1 MGKFEKPRNQKPAQA
16 KPTAA
21 QKHTAKV
28 TKASQAPKAAQTYK
42 AAPAAKPAKKKGGN
56 KGKIAAITVAT
67 LAALVILGGLGY
79 ALMVHSSGDILPGV
93 SVAGVDVGGMSR
105 EEAKAA
111 VQQAVNATYGT
122 ETLTVTLPDRTLSFA
137 PADTKASVDV
147 DKAVEA
153 AWNYGR
159 DGGIFQTLK
168 QSLTAATEVLHT
180 VDMGSALSID
190 EEYIRSTI
198 DATAAEVKS
207 ERKDSTYEVVESE
220 VAQPAEGG
228 AEGETVTETIPTEV
242 IIHVGTSERSLD
254 ADGLYDAVM
263 TAYMNNDFTPLEY
276 NYEETRYT
284 QVDLDALYKE
294 MCTDMADAYYDKD
307 KKEIVDEVEGYG
319 FDLAAAKQKQDMA
332 EEGTD
337 LSITLSAVEPE
348 VTRAKLEETLFHD
361 VLGSSDTPYP
371 YNPGRTTNLDLA
383 CKAIDGTI
391 LNPGDVFSF
400 NDIVG
405 ERTAAKGYQAA
416 IAFVNGTSTPEV
428 GGGICQVASTIY
440 HATLLADLNIVERL
454 EHMYTVDYVP
464 LGMDATIYWGS
475 NVDFKFSNS
484 TNNPIRIDAYLKDG
498 KVHIGL
504 VGTKESEYT
513 VKLDSKTI
521 STTQWKDVTQVD
533 ETKPADYK
541 QVTVTPY
548 TGYKTVTY
556 KQYIDADG
564 NPVSDWEKVQF
575 PNSTYQKRD
584 RVTVIGK
591 QEEEKPEEPT
601 TPTDPNN
608 PTDPG
613 TGGGTTT
620 DPGTGG
626 GTTTDPGTGGGTT
639 TDPGTGTTTPTDP
652 GTGGGTTTDPGTGGG
667 TTTDPGTGTTTP
679 TDPGTGGGTTT
690 DPGTGGGTTTETGNG
705 SDVLE

>member
-1 MGKFEKPRNQKPAQA
+1 MGKFEKPRNPKPAQA

-67 LAALVILGGLGY
+67 LVALVILGGLGY

-626 GTTTDPGTGGGTT
+626 GTTTDPGTG
-639 TDPGTGTTTPTDP
+639 TTTPTDP

>member
-67 LAALVILGGLGY
+67 LVALVILGGLGY

-276 NYEETRYT
+276 SYEETRYT

-652 GTGGGTTTDPGTGGG
+652 GTGGGTTTDPGTG
-667 TTTDPGTGTTTP
+667 TTTP

>member
-67 LAALVILGGLGY
+67 LVALVILGGLGY

-122 ETLTVTLPDRTLSFA
+122 ETLPVTLPDRTLSFA

-180 VDMGSALSID
+180 VDMGKALNID

-652 GTGGGTTTDPGTGGG
+652 GTGGGTTTDPGTG
-667 TTTDPGTGTTTP
+667 TTTP

>member
-1 MGKFEKPRNQKPAQA
+1 MGKFEKPRNQKPAQS

-28 TKASQAPKAAQTYK
+28 TKAPKAAQTHRT
-42 AAPAAKPAKKKGGN
+42 AQPVVKPAKKQGAG
-56 KGKIAAITVAT
+56 KGKIVAITAAT
-67 LAALVILGGLGY
+67 LVALVILCGLGY
-79 ALMVHSSGDILPGV
+79 ALAVHSGGNILPGV

-111 VQQAVNATYGT
+111 VQKAVDATYGT

-137 PADTKASVDV
+137 PADTKVSVDV

-220 VAQPAEGG
+220 VEQPAEDGK
-228 AEGETVTETIPTEV
+228 EGDTVKETIPTEV
-242 IIHVGTSERSLD
+242 IIHVGTSDRSLD
-254 ADGLYDAVM
+254 ADGLYDAIM

-276 NYEETRYT
+276 TYEETRYT
-284 QVDLDALYKE
+284 QVDLDALYEE

-361 VLGSSDTPYP
+361 VLGSADTSYP

-383 CKAIDGTI
+383 CKAINGTI

-405 ERTAAKGYQAA
+405 ERTAAKGYQPA
-416 IAFVNGTSTPEV
+416 IAFVSGTSTPEL

-440 HATLLADLNIVERL
+440 YSALKADLNIVERL

-484 TNNPIRIDAYLKDG
+484 TQNPIRIDAYLKDG

-513 VKLDSKTI
+513 VDLDFKTI

-533 ETKPADYK
+533 ESKPADYK

-591 QEEEKPEEPT
+591 QEEEVPEEPT
-601 TPTDPNN
+601 TPTE
-608 PTDPG
+608 PG
-613 TGGGTTT
+613 TGTGTDTGTGGTNTGTGGDTGTSGTDTGTGGSTGTGGTDTGTGGSTGTGGTDTGTGGTTT
-620 DPGTGG
+620 DQGTGG
-626 GTTTDPGTGGGTT
+626 TTADP
-639 TDPGTGTTTPTDP
+639 
-652 GTGGGTTTDPGTGGG
+652 
-667 TTTDPGTGTTTP
+667 
-679 TDPGTGGGTTT
+679 
-690 DPGTGGGTTTETGNG
+690 GNG

>member
-67 LAALVILGGLGY
+67 LVALVILGGLGY

-626 GTTTDPGTGGGTT
+626 GTTTDPGTG
-639 TDPGTGTTTPTDP
+639 
-652 GTGGGTTTDPGTGGG
+652 
-667 TTTDPGTGTTTP
+667 TTTP

>member
-180 VDMGSALSID
+180 VDMGKALNID

-667 TTTDPGTGTTTP
+667 TTT
-679 TDPGTGGGTTT
+679 
-690 DPGTGGGTTTETGNG
+690 ETGNG

>member
-67 LAALVILGGLGY
+67 LVALVILGGLGY

-276 NYEETRYT
+276 SYEETRYT

-591 QEEEKPEEPT
+591 QEEEKPEEPA

-608 PTDPG
+608 P
-613 TGGGTTT
+613 T

>member
-67 LAALVILGGLGY
+67 LVALVILGGLGY

-122 ETLTVTLPDRTLSFA
+122 ETLPVTLPDRTLSFA

-180 VDMGSALSID
+180 VDMGKALNID

-564 NPVSDWEKVQF
+564 NPVSYWEKVQF

-667 TTTDPGTGTTTP
+667 TTT
-679 TDPGTGGGTTT
+679 
-690 DPGTGGGTTTETGNG
+690 ETGNG

>member
-276 NYEETRYT
+276 SYEETRYT

-626 GTTTDPGTGGGTT
+626 
-639 TDPGTGTTTPTDP
+639 TTTPTDP

-667 TTTDPGTGTTTP
+667 TTTDPGTGGTTP

-690 DPGTGGGTTTETGNG
+690 DPGTGGGTTTESGNG

>member
-67 LAALVILGGLGY
+67 LVALVILGGLGY

-361 VLGSSDTPYP
+361 VLGSADTSYP

-383 CKAIDGTI
+383 CKAINGTI

-405 ERTAAKGYQAA
+405 ERTAAKGYQPA
-416 IAFVNGTSTPEV
+416 IAFVSGTSTPEL

-440 HATLLADLNIVERL
+440 YSALKADLNIVERL

-484 TNNPIRIDAYLKDG
+484 TQNPIRIDAYLKDG

-513 VKLDSKTI
+513 VDLDFKTI

-533 ETKPADYK
+533 ESKPADYK

-556 KQYIDADG
+556 KRYLDADG

-591 QEEEKPEEPT
+591 QEEEVPEEPT
-601 TPTDPNN
+601 TPTE
-608 PTDPG
+608 PG
-613 TGGGTTT
+613 TGTGTDTGTGGTNTGTGGDTGTGGTDTGTGGSTGTGGTDTGTGGSTGTGGTDTGTGSGTTT
-620 DPGTGG
+620 DQGTGG
-626 GTTTDPGTGGGTT
+626 TTADP
-639 TDPGTGTTTPTDP
+639 
-652 GTGGGTTTDPGTGGG
+652 
-667 TTTDPGTGTTTP
+667 
-679 TDPGTGGGTTT
+679 
-690 DPGTGGGTTTETGNG
+690 GNG

>member
-667 TTTDPGTGTTTP
+667 TTT
-679 TDPGTGGGTTT
+679 
-690 DPGTGGGTTTETGNG
+690 ETGNG
-705 SDVLE
+705 SAVLE

>member
-28 TKASQAPKAAQTYK
+28 TKAPQAPKAAQTYK

-180 VDMGSALSID
+180 VDMGKALNID

-652 GTGGGTTTDPGTGGG
+652 GTGGGTTTDPGTG
-667 TTTDPGTGTTTP
+667 TTTP

>member
-1 MGKFEKPRNQKPAQA
+1 MGKFEKPRNQKPAQS

-28 TKASQAPKAAQTYK
+28 TKAPKAAQTHRT
-42 AAPAAKPAKKKGGN
+42 AQPVVKPAKKQGAG
-56 KGKIAAITVAT
+56 KGKIVAITAAT
-67 LAALVILGGLGY
+67 LVALVILCGLGY
-79 ALMVHSSGDILPGV
+79 ALAVHSGGNILPGV

-111 VQQAVNATYGT
+111 VQKAVDATYGT

-137 PADTKASVDV
+137 PADTKVSVDV

-220 VAQPAEGG
+220 VEQPAEDGK
-228 AEGETVTETIPTEV
+228 EGETVKETIPTEV
-242 IIHVGTSERSLD
+242 IIHVGTSDRSLD
-254 ADGLYDAVM
+254 ADGLYDAIM

-276 NYEETRYT
+276 TYEETRYT
-284 QVDLDALYKE
+284 QVDLDALYEE

-361 VLGSSDTPYP
+361 VLGSADTSYP

-383 CKAIDGTI
+383 CKAINGTI

-405 ERTAAKGYQAA
+405 ERTAAKGYQPA
-416 IAFVNGTSTPEV
+416 IAFVSGTSTPEL

-440 HATLLADLNIVERL
+440 YSALKADLNIVERL

-484 TNNPIRIDAYLKDG
+484 TQNPIRIDAYLKDG

-513 VKLDSKTI
+513 VDLDFKTI

-533 ETKPADYK
+533 ESKPADYK

-591 QEEEKPEEPT
+591 QEEEVPEEPT
-601 TPTDPNN
+601 TPTE
-608 PTDPG
+608 PG
-613 TGGGTTT
+613 TGTGTDTGTGGTNTGTGGDTGTSGTDTGTGGSTGTGGTDTGTGGSTGTGGTDTGTGGTTT
-620 DPGTGG
+620 DQGTGG
-626 GTTTDPGTGGGTT
+626 TTADP
-639 TDPGTGTTTPTDP
+639 
-652 GTGGGTTTDPGTGGG
+652 
-667 TTTDPGTGTTTP
+667 
-679 TDPGTGGGTTT
+679 
-690 DPGTGGGTTTETGNG
+690 GNG

>member
-67 LAALVILGGLGY
+67 LVALVILGGLGY

-122 ETLTVTLPDRTLSFA
+122 ETLPVTLPDRTLSFA

-180 VDMGSALSID
+180 VDMGKALNID

-564 NPVSDWEKVQF
+564 NPVSYWEKVQF

-652 GTGGGTTTDPGTGGG
+652 GTGGGTTTDPGTG
-667 TTTDPGTGTTTP
+667 TTTP

>member
-67 LAALVILGGLGY
+67 LVALVILGGLGY

-276 NYEETRYT
+276 SYEETRYT

-667 TTTDPGTGTTTP
+667 TTT
-679 TDPGTGGGTTT
+679 
-690 DPGTGGGTTTETGNG
+690 ETGNG

>member
-105 EEAKAA
+105 EKAKAA

-276 NYEETRYT
+276 SYEETRYT

-440 HATLLADLNIVERL
+440 HAALLADLNIVERL

-626 GTTTDPGTGGGTT
+626 
-639 TDPGTGTTTPTDP
+639 TTTPTDP

-667 TTTDPGTGTTTP
+667 TTTDPGTGGTTP

-690 DPGTGGGTTTETGNG
+690 DPGTGGGTTTESGNG

>member
-122 ETLTVTLPDRTLSFA
+122 ETLTVTLPDRTLSFT

-626 GTTTDPGTGGGTT
+626 
-639 TDPGTGTTTPTDP
+639 TTTPTDP

>member
-67 LAALVILGGLGY
+67 LVALVILGGLGY

-122 ETLTVTLPDRTLSFA
+122 ETLTLTVTLPDRTLSFA

-484 TNNPIRIDAYLKDG
+484 TNNPIRIDAYLKNG

-652 GTGGGTTTDPGTGGG
+652 GTGGGTTTDPGTG
-667 TTTDPGTGTTTP
+667 TTTP

>member
-67 LAALVILGGLGY
+67 LVALVILGGLGY

-440 HATLLADLNIVERL
+440 HAALLADLNIVERL

-667 TTTDPGTGTTTP
+667 TTT
-679 TDPGTGGGTTT
+679 
-690 DPGTGGGTTTETGNG
+690 ETGNG

>member
-67 LAALVILGGLGY
+67 LAALVILSGLGY

-242 IIHVGTSERSLD
+242 IIHMGTSERSLD

-440 HATLLADLNIVERL
+440 HAT
-454 EHMYTVDYVP
+454 
-464 LGMDATIYWGS
+464 
-475 NVDFKFSNS
+475 
-484 TNNPIRIDAYLKDG
+484 
-498 KVHIGL
+498 
-504 VGTKESEYT
+504 
-513 VKLDSKTI
+513 
-521 STTQWKDVTQVD
+521 
-533 ETKPADYK
+533 
-541 QVTVTPY
+541 
-548 TGYKTVTY
+548 
-556 KQYIDADG
+556 
-564 NPVSDWEKVQF
+564 
-575 PNSTYQKRD
+575 D
-584 RVTVIGK
+584 RKSVV
-591 QEEEKPEEPT
+591 
-601 TPTDPNN
+601 
-608 PTDPG
+608 
-613 TGGGTTT
+613 
-620 DPGTGG
+620 
-626 GTTTDPGTGGGTT
+626 
-639 TDPGTGTTTPTDP
+639 
-652 GTGGGTTTDPGTGGG
+652 
-667 TTTDPGTGTTTP
+667 
-679 TDPGTGGGTTT
+679 
-690 DPGTGGGTTTETGNG
+690 
-705 SDVLE
+705 

>member
-67 LAALVILGGLGY
+67 LVALVILGGLGY

-484 TNNPIRIDAYLKDG
+484 TNNPIRIDAYLKNG

-652 GTGGGTTTDPGTGGG
+652 GTGGGTTTDPGTG
-667 TTTDPGTGTTTP
+667 TTTP

>member
-1 MGKFEKPRNQKPAQA
+1 MGKFEKPRNQKPAQS

-28 TKASQAPKAAQTYK
+28 TKAPKAAQTHRT
-42 AAPAAKPAKKKGGN
+42 AQPVVKPAKKQGAG
-56 KGKIAAITVAT
+56 KGKIVAITAAT
-67 LAALVILGGLGY
+67 LVALVILCGLGY
-79 ALMVHSSGDILPGV
+79 ALAVHSGGNILPGV

-111 VQQAVNATYGT
+111 VQKAVDATYGT

-137 PADTKASVDV
+137 PADTKVSVDV

-220 VAQPAEGG
+220 VEQPAEDGK
-228 AEGETVTETIPTEV
+228 EGETVKETIPTEV
-242 IIHVGTSERSLD
+242 IIHVGTSDRSLD
-254 ADGLYDAVM
+254 ADGLYDAIM

-276 NYEETRYT
+276 TYEETRYT
-284 QVDLDALYKE
+284 QVDLDALYEE

-361 VLGSSDTPYP
+361 VLGSADTPYP

-383 CKAIDGTI
+383 CKAINGTI

-405 ERTAAKGYQAA
+405 ERTAAKGYQPA
-416 IAFVNGTSTPEV
+416 IAFVSGTSTPEL

-440 HATLLADLNIVERL
+440 YSALKADLNIVERL

-484 TNNPIRIDAYLKDG
+484 TNNPIRIDAYLQDG

-513 VKLDSKTI
+513 VDLDFKTI

-533 ETKPADYK
+533 ESKPADYK

-556 KQYIDADG
+556 KRYLDADG

-591 QEEEKPEEPT
+591 QEEEVPEEPT
-601 TPTDPNN
+601 TPTEPGTGTG
-608 PTDPG
+608 TDTGTGGTNTGTGGDTGTGGTDTGTGGSTGTGGTDTGTGGGTGTGGTDTG

-620 DPGTGG
+620 DQGNG
-626 GTTTDPGTGGGTT
+626 GTTADP
-639 TDPGTGTTTPTDP
+639 
-652 GTGGGTTTDPGTGGG
+652 
-667 TTTDPGTGTTTP
+667 
-679 TDPGTGGGTTT
+679 
-690 DPGTGGGTTTETGNG
+690 GNG

>member
-1 MGKFEKPRNQKPAQA
+1 MGKFEKPRNQKPAQS

-28 TKASQAPKAAQTYK
+28 TKAPKAAQTHRT
-42 AAPAAKPAKKKGGN
+42 AQPVVKPAKKQGAG
-56 KGKIAAITVAT
+56 KGKIVAITAAT
-67 LAALVILGGLGY
+67 LVALVILCGLGY
-79 ALMVHSSGDILPGV
+79 ALAVHSGGNILPGV

-111 VQQAVNATYGT
+111 VQKAVDATYGT

-137 PADTKASVDV
+137 PADTKVSVDV

-220 VAQPAEGG
+220 VEQPAEDGK
-228 AEGETVTETIPTEV
+228 EGETVKETIPTEV
-242 IIHVGTSERSLD
+242 IIHVGTSDRSLD
-254 ADGLYDAVM
+254 ADGLYDAIM

-276 NYEETRYT
+276 TYEETRYT
-284 QVDLDALYKE
+284 QVDLDALYEE

-361 VLGSSDTPYP
+361 VLGSADTSYP

-383 CKAIDGTI
+383 CKAINGTI

-405 ERTAAKGYQAA
+405 ERTAAKGYQPA
-416 IAFVNGTSTPEV
+416 IAFVSGTSTPEL

-440 HATLLADLNIVERL
+440 YSALKADLNIVERL

-484 TNNPIRIDAYLKDG
+484 TQNPIRIDAYLKDG

-533 ETKPADYK
+533 ESKPADYK

-591 QEEEKPEEPT
+591 QEEEVPEEPT
-601 TPTDPNN
+601 TPTE
-608 PTDPG
+608 PG
-613 TGGGTTT
+613 TGTGTDTGTGGTNTGTGGDTGTGGTDTGTGGSTGTGGTDTGTGGSTGTGGTDTGTGGTTT
-620 DPGTGG
+620 DQGTGG
-626 GTTTDPGTGGGTT
+626 TTADS
-639 TDPGTGTTTPTDP
+639 
-652 GTGGGTTTDPGTGGG
+652 
-667 TTTDPGTGTTTP
+667 
-679 TDPGTGGGTTT
+679 
-690 DPGTGGGTTTETGNG
+690 GNG

>member
-67 LAALVILGGLGY
+67 LVALVILGGLGY

-122 ETLTVTLPDRTLSFA
+122 ETLTLTVTLPDRTLSFA

-484 TNNPIRIDAYLKDG
+484 TNNPIRIDAYLKNG

-667 TTTDPGTGTTTP
+667 TTT
-679 TDPGTGGGTTT
+679 
-690 DPGTGGGTTTETGNG
+690 ESGNG

>member
-1 MGKFEKPRNQKPAQA
+1 MGKFEKPRNQKPAQP

-21 QKHTAKV
+21 QKHTAK
-28 TKASQAPKAAQTYK
+28 APKSAKQTGG
-42 AAPAAKPAKKKGGN
+42 KG
-56 KGKIAAITVAT
+56 KGKIIAITAAAIVAVV
-67 LAALVILGGLGY
+67 LLGGVGY
-79 ALMVHSSGDILPGV
+79 AVAVHSGGDILPGV
-93 SVAGVDVGGMSR
+93 SVAGVDVGGMSK
-105 EEAKAA
+105 EEARTAVQAA
-111 VQQAVNATYGT
+111 VNSTYGT
-122 ETLTVTLPDRTLSFA
+122 ETMTVTLPDRTLSFA
-137 PADTKASVDV
+137 PADTKASIDV

-168 QSLTAATEVLHT
+168 QSLTAATETLHT
-180 VDMGSALSID
+180 VDMGDALSID

-198 DATAAEVKS
+198 DAVAAEVQS

-220 VAQPAEGG
+220 VEKPAEDGK
-228 AEGETVTETIPTEV
+228 EGETVKETIPTEV

-254 ADGLYDAVM
+254 SDGLYNAVM

-276 NYEETRYT
+276 SYEETRYT
-284 QVDLDALYKE
+284 PVDLDAIYDEL
-294 MCTDMADAYYDKD
+294 CTDMADAYYDKD
-307 KKEIVDEVEGYG
+307 KKEIIDEVVGYG
-319 FDLAAAKQKQDMA
+319 FDLAAAKQQQDMA
-332 EEGTD
+332 KEGTD
-337 LSITLSAVEPE
+337 LSIALAEVAPE
-348 VTRAKLEETLFHD
+348 VTRAKLEETLFAD
-361 VLGSSDTPYP
+361 VLGSADTNYP
-371 YNPGRTTNLDLA
+371 YNPGRTTNLELA

-391 LNPGDVFSF
+391 LNPDDVFSF
-400 NDIVG
+400 NEIVG
-405 ERTAAKGYQAA
+405 ERTAAKGYQPAT
-416 IAFVNGTSTPEV
+416 AFVNGSSTPEV
-428 GGGICQVASTIY
+428 GGGICQVASFIY
-440 HATLLADLNIVERL
+440 YAALLADLNIVERL

-484 TNNPIRIDAYLKDG
+484 TENPLRIDAYLKDG
-498 KVHIGL
+498 KVHIAL
-504 VGTKESEYT
+504 VGTKESENT
-513 VKLDSKTI
+513 VELKFETVSKTNW
-521 STTQWKDVTQVD
+521 TDVTKVD
-533 ETKPADYK
+533 ESKPADYK

-556 KQYIDADG
+556 KRYVDADG

-575 PNSTYQKRD
+575 PNSNYIKRD

-591 QEEEKPEEPT
+591 QEEEEPEEPT
-601 TPTDPNN
+601 TPTE

-639 TDPGTGTTTPTDP
+639 TDPGTGGGTTTDP

-667 TTTDPGTGTTTP
+667 TTTDPG
-679 TDPGTGGGTTT
+679 
-690 DPGTGGGTTTETGNG
+690 NG
-705 SDVLE
+705 SEVLE

>member
-67 LAALVILGGLGY
+67 LVALVILGGLGY

-591 QEEEKPEEPT
+591 QEEEVPEEPT
-601 TPTDPNN
+601 TPTE
-608 PTDPG
+608 PG
-613 TGGGTTT
+613 TGTGTDTGTGGTNTGTGGDTGTGGTDTGTGGSTGTGGTDTGTGGSTGTGGTDTGTGSGTTT
-620 DPGTGG
+620 DQGTGG
-626 GTTTDPGTGGGTT
+626 TTADP
-639 TDPGTGTTTPTDP
+639 
-652 GTGGGTTTDPGTGGG
+652 
-667 TTTDPGTGTTTP
+667 
-679 TDPGTGGGTTT
+679 
-690 DPGTGGGTTTETGNG
+690 GNG

>member
-67 LAALVILGGLGY
+67 LVALVILGGLGY

-348 VTRAKLEETLFHD
+348 VTRTKLEETLFHD

-667 TTTDPGTGTTTP
+667 TTT
-679 TDPGTGGGTTT
+679 
-690 DPGTGGGTTTETGNG
+690 ETGNG

>member
-180 VDMGSALSID
+180 VDMGKALNID

-484 TNNPIRIDAYLKDG
+484 TNNPIRIDAYLKNG

-667 TTTDPGTGTTTP
+667 TTT
-679 TDPGTGGGTTT
+679 
-690 DPGTGGGTTTETGNG
+690 ETGNG

>member
-67 LAALVILGGLGY
+67 LVALVILGGLGY

-180 VDMGSALSID
+180 VVMGSALSID

-276 NYEETRYT
+276 SYEETRYT

-667 TTTDPGTGTTTP
+667 TTT
-679 TDPGTGGGTTT
+679 
-690 DPGTGGGTTTETGNG
+690 ETGNG

>member
-1 MGKFEKPRNQKPAQA
+1 MGKFEKPRNQKPAQS

-28 TKASQAPKAAQTYK
+28 TKAPKAAQTHRT
-42 AAPAAKPAKKKGGN
+42 AQPVVKPAKKQGAG
-56 KGKIAAITVAT
+56 KGKIVAITAAT
-67 LAALVILGGLGY
+67 LVALVILCGLGY
-79 ALMVHSSGDILPGV
+79 ALAVHSGGNILPGV

-111 VQQAVNATYGT
+111 VQKAVDATYGT

-137 PADTKASVDV
+137 PADTKVSVDV

-220 VAQPAEGG
+220 VEQPAEDGK
-228 AEGETVTETIPTEV
+228 EGETVKETIPTEV
-242 IIHVGTSERSLD
+242 IIHVGTSDRSLD
-254 ADGLYDAVM
+254 ADGLYDAIM

-276 NYEETRYT
+276 TYEETRYT
-284 QVDLDALYKE
+284 QVDLDALYEE

-361 VLGSSDTPYP
+361 VLGSADTSYP

-383 CKAIDGTI
+383 CKAINGTI

-405 ERTAAKGYQAA
+405 ERTAAKGYQPA
-416 IAFVNGTSTPEV
+416 IAFVSGTSTPEL

-440 HATLLADLNIVERL
+440 YSALKADLNIVERL

-484 TNNPIRIDAYLKDG
+484 TQNPIRIDAYLKDG

-513 VKLDSKTI
+513 VDLDFKTI

-533 ETKPADYK
+533 ESKPADYK

-556 KQYIDADG
+556 KRYLDADG

-591 QEEEKPEEPT
+591 QEEEVPEEPT
-601 TPTDPNN
+601 TPTE
-608 PTDPG
+608 PG
-613 TGGGTTT
+613 TGTGTDTGTGGTNTGTGGDTGTSGTDTGTGGSTGTGGTDTGTGGSTGTGGTDTGTGGTTT
-620 DPGTGG
+620 DQGNGS
-626 GTTTDPGTGGGTT
+626 TTADP
-639 TDPGTGTTTPTDP
+639 
-652 GTGGGTTTDPGTGGG
+652 
-667 TTTDPGTGTTTP
+667 
-679 TDPGTGGGTTT
+679 
-690 DPGTGGGTTTETGNG
+690 GNG

>member
-626 GTTTDPGTGGGTT
+626 GTTTDPGTG
-639 TDPGTGTTTPTDP
+639 TTTPTDP

>member
-180 VDMGSALSID
+180 VDMGKALNID

-652 GTGGGTTTDPGTGGG
+652 GTGGGTTTDPGTG
-667 TTTDPGTGTTTP
+667 TTTP

>member
-67 LAALVILGGLGY
+67 LVALVILGGLGY

-652 GTGGGTTTDPGTGGG
+652 GTGGGTTTDPGTG
-667 TTTDPGTGTTTP
+667 TTTP

>member
-1 MGKFEKPRNQKPAQA
+1 MGKFEKPRNQKPVQS

-28 TKASQAPKAAQTYK
+28 TKASKAPKAAQTYK
-42 AAPAAKPAKKKGGN
+42 AAQPAKPSKPAQKKSGN
-56 KGKIAAITVAT
+56 KGKIAAITAAT
-67 LAALVILGGLGY
+67 LVALVILCGLGY

-111 VQQAVNATYGT
+111 VQQAVDATYGT

-137 PADTKASVDV
+137 PADTKVSVDV
-147 DKAVEA
+147 DQAVEA

-180 VDMGSALSID
+180 VDMGSALNID

-254 ADGLYDAVM
+254 ADGLYDAIM

-276 NYEETRYT
+276 SYEETRYT
-284 QVDLDALYKE
+284 QVDLDALYEE

-440 HATLLADLNIVERL
+440 HAALLADLNIVERL

-484 TNNPIRIDAYLKDG
+484 TNNPIRIDAYLQDG

-513 VKLDSKTI
+513 VDLDFKTI

-533 ETKPADYK
+533 ESKPADYK

-556 KQYIDADG
+556 KRYLDADD
-564 NPVSDWEKVQF
+564 NPVTDWEKVQF

-591 QEEEKPEEPT
+591 QEEEVPEEPT

-626 GTTTDPGTGGGTT
+626 TTTDPGTGGTTTDPGTGGTT
-639 TDPGTGTTTPTDP
+639 TDP

-667 TTTDPGTGTTTP
+667 TTTDPGTGGTT

>member
-67 LAALVILGGLGY
+67 LVALVILGGLGY

-484 TNNPIRIDAYLKDG
+484 TNNPIRIDAYLKNG

-626 GTTTDPGTGGGTT
+626 GTTTDPGTG
-639 TDPGTGTTTPTDP
+639 TTTPTDP

>member
-667 TTTDPGTGTTTP
+667 TTT
-679 TDPGTGGGTTT
+679 
-690 DPGTGGGTTTETGNG
+690 ETGNG

>member
-67 LAALVILGGLGY
+67 LVALVILGGLGY

-122 ETLTVTLPDRTLSFA
+122 ETLPVTLPDRTLSFA

-180 VDMGSALSID
+180 VDMGKALNID

-667 TTTDPGTGTTTP
+667 TTT
-679 TDPGTGGGTTT
+679 
-690 DPGTGGGTTTETGNG
+690 ETGNG

>member
-67 LAALVILGGLGY
+67 LAALVILSGLGY

-242 IIHVGTSERSLD
+242 IIHMGTSERSLD

-667 TTTDPGTGTTTP
+667 TTT
-679 TDPGTGGGTTT
+679 
-690 DPGTGGGTTTETGNG
+690 ETGNG

>member
-1 MGKFEKPRNQKPAQA
+1 MGKFEKPRNQKPAQS

-28 TKASQAPKAAQTYK
+28 TKAPKAAQTHRT
-42 AAPAAKPAKKKGGN
+42 AQPVVKPAKKQGAG
-56 KGKIAAITVAT
+56 KGKIVAITAAT
-67 LAALVILGGLGY
+67 LVALVILCGLGY
-79 ALMVHSSGDILPGV
+79 ALAVHSGGNILPGV

-111 VQQAVNATYGT
+111 VQKAVDATYGT

-137 PADTKASVDV
+137 PADTKVSVDV

-220 VAQPAEGG
+220 VEQPAEDGK
-228 AEGETVTETIPTEV
+228 EGDTVKETIPTEV
-242 IIHVGTSERSLD
+242 IIHVGTSDRSLD
-254 ADGLYDAVM
+254 ADGLYDAIM

-276 NYEETRYT
+276 TYEETRYT
-284 QVDLDALYKE
+284 QVDLDALYEE

-361 VLGSSDTPYP
+361 VLGSADTSYP

-383 CKAIDGTI
+383 CKAINGTI

-405 ERTAAKGYQAA
+405 ERTAAKGYQPA
-416 IAFVNGTSTPEV
+416 IAFVSGTSTPEL

-440 HATLLADLNIVERL
+440 YSALKADLNIVERL

-484 TNNPIRIDAYLKDG
+484 TQNPIRIDAYLKDG

-513 VKLDSKTI
+513 VDLDFKTI

-533 ETKPADYK
+533 ESKPADYK

-556 KQYIDADG
+556 KRYLDADG

-591 QEEEKPEEPT
+591 QEEEVPEEPT
-601 TPTDPNN
+601 TPTE
-608 PTDPG
+608 PG
-613 TGGGTTT
+613 TGTGTDTGTGGTNTGTGGDTGTGGTDTGTGGSTGTGGTDTGTGGSTGTGGTDTGTGSGTTT
-620 DPGTGG
+620 DQGTGG
-626 GTTTDPGTGGGTT
+626 TTADP
-639 TDPGTGTTTPTDP
+639 
-652 GTGGGTTTDPGTGGG
+652 
-667 TTTDPGTGTTTP
+667 
-679 TDPGTGGGTTT
+679 
-690 DPGTGGGTTTETGNG
+690 GNG